1 MEGLFS
7 QFTQMYPQTAVE
19 GNNLYAALYASQ
31 LINLPDSDSGYRMA
45 DRSIPFYQIVMH
57 GYKPY
62 TTVAGNTSYDLTEQM
77 LRWAEYGAQ
86 PYFILTHERA
96 EELQGTAYDRLFTSE
111 YSLWKDR
118 VVEAYTWYNDTM
130 SAVYGSPI
138 RKHSQPE
145 EGLARVEYE
154 NGGIVYVNYLK
165 QDKTCDG
172 VNVPA
177 LSVKVVKG

>member
-1 MEGLFS
+1 
-7 QFTQMYPQTAVE
+7 
-19 GNNLYAALYASQ
+19 
-31 LINLPDSDSGYRMA
+31 
-45 DRSIPFYQIVMH
+45 MH

-138 RKHSQPE
+138 WKHSQPE

-154 NGGIVYVNYLK
+154 NGGIVYVNYLQ